1 MEECLTPLKPFLHCY
16 CLNIVSSFSDPF
28 ILGFPP
34 SPYICMSPEPP
45 YTSPASL
52 HSPRV
57 SKTNV
62 RCGYFEAVH
71 TFFSPPKFVF
81 HFFFNQKFK
90 KVTVGLSKNDSVE
103 HYRKTEHRQ

>member
-45 YTSPASL
+45 YTSPASF
-52 HSPRV
+52 HSPRM
-57 SKTNV
+57 SKTMYVVAILKLYIPFFLLPNLFFI
-62 RCGYFEAVH
+62 YFL
-71 TFFSPPKFVF
+71 TKSL
-81 HFFFNQKFK
+81 K
-90 KVTVGLSKNDSVE
+90 K
-103 HYRKTEHRQ
+103 